1 MAENDKP
8 VIRLIGFRTTYEKLP
23 VRSTDPLGDKAD
35 AHGFLLNAAGKRLI
49 EPQEVDWAIYAPG
62 HSPLGTHTVERVKH
76 LIPDPDRHGDDLDGT
91 KLAFMIARWE
101 KIRPAYEAW
110 KAGKE
115 IPTSGT
121 PLTAWPALNEEQ
133 VRIFRQVGIQSVEE
147 IRDLA
152 ETQIG
157 RVPLPG
163 MRDLI
168 KQAAVF
174 LGNLDS
180 SAVAEREAKK
190 DEEISDLKE
199 RLVELEKLLDS
210 RARPAAPTAS
220 AEAPASEEL
229 ASLRAELDARGIDY
243 DRRWAAPKLR
253 AALAEAA

>member
-23 VRSTDPLGDKAD
+23 LRGSDPLKDRTD
-35 AHGFLLNAAGKRLI
+35 AQGFLITEAGKRAI

-62 HSPLGTHTVERVKH
+62 HSPLGTHTVERIKH
-76 LIPDPDRHGDDLDGT
+76 LIPDPERHGDDLDGT
-91 KLAFMIARWE
+91 KLAFMTARWE

-115 IPTSGT
+115 LPSSGT

-133 VRIFRQVGIQSVEE
+133 VRILRQVGIQSVEE

-168 KQAAVF
+168 KQAVVF

-180 SAVAEREAKK
+180 SAAAEREAKK

-199 RLVELEKLLDS
+199 RLAELEKLLDS
-210 RARPAAPTAS
+210 RKPATPATEAAPN
-220 AEAPASEEL
+220 EEL
-229 ASLRAELDARGIDY
+229 TDLRAALDAKGIAY

-253 AALAEAA
+253 ATLAEAA

>member
-23 VRSTDPLGDKAD
+23 VRGTDPLKDKVD
-35 AHGFLLNAAGKRLI
+35 AQGFLLNEAGKRLI

-76 LIPDPDRHGDDLDGT
+76 LVPDPDRHGDDLDGT
-91 KLAFMIARWE
+91 KLAFMTARWE

-115 IPTSGT
+115 LPASGT

-133 VRIFRQVGIQSVEE
+133 VRILRQVGIQSVEE

-157 RVPLPG
+157 RVPLPN
-163 MRDLI
+163 MRELI
-168 KQAAVF
+168 KQAGVF

-180 SAVAEREAKK
+180 SAMAEREAKK

-199 RLVELEKLLDS
+199 RLAELEKLLDG
-210 RARPAAPTAS
+210 RAKPVATTTEP
-220 AEAPASEEL
+220 PASEEL
-229 ASLRAELDARGIDY
+229 ASLRAELDTRGIAY
-243 DRRWAAPKLR
+243 DKRWAAPKLR

>member
-1 MAENDKP
+1 MVENDKP

-23 VRSTDPLGDKAD
+23 VRGTDPLKDKTD
-35 AHGFLLNAAGKRLI
+35 PQGFLLNEAGKRII

-62 HSPLGTHTVERVKH
+62 HSPLGTHTVERIKH
-76 LIPDPDRHGDDLDGT
+76 LIPDPERHGDDLDGT
-91 KLAFMIARWE
+91 KLAFMTARWE

-157 RVPLPG
+157 RVPLPN
-163 MRDLI
+163 MRDMI

-180 SAVAEREAKK
+180 SAAAEREARK

-199 RLVELEKLLDS
+199 RLVELEKLLDGRS
-210 RARPAAPTAS
+210 KSAA
-220 AEAPASEEL
+220 AEAPADGEL
-229 ASLRAELDARGIDY
+229 ASLRAELDARGIAY
-243 DRRWAAPKLR
+243 DKRWAAPKLR